1 MRIQIALNTG
11 GKSFFLRYLKFSQK
25 SVTPLT
31 FKELFPF
38 EDFFEVAR
46 ERFDAVRV
54 SRFRNEE
61 RSRRFDLRSVSCERF
76 PQKPF
81 DSVSFNAL
89 SIFFSH
95 AYRVLR
101 FLGRK
106 IYERYRLRK
115 RSLSAF
121 EHFFDIFTF
130 FQTETALCHF
140 RYAETCFLPLF
151 LRRLMTFL
159 PPVVFMRLRNPC
171 TLLLCLFLG

>member
-1 MRIQIALNTG
+1 MQIALNIG
-11 GKSFFLRYLKFSQK
+11 GKSFFLRYLKFCKK
-25 SVTPLT
+25 SADALI
-31 FKELFPF
+31 FKQLFLF
-38 EDFFEVAR
+38 ENSFEVAR
-46 ERFDAVRV
+46 KEFDAVKV
-54 SRFRNEE
+54 AFFRNEE
-61 RSRRFDLRSVSCERF
+61 RSRRLDLRRVSCERF
-76 PQKPF
+76 PEKAL

-89 SIFFSH
+89 SIFLSH

-101 FLGRK
+101 FLCRK

-130 FQTETALCHF
+130 FQSETALCHF

-151 LRRLMTFL
+151 LRRLITFL